1 VAGFLVKRRGATPD
15 ADDDA
20 DAVPY
25 IAHAEF
31 RNGVAHGRFRL
42 VVNPKLAQPY
52 VLQRTRINVV
62 SMAFIGAGA
71 VLALGQ
77 QAWTGGVLVALGIAA
92 NRLVRWQAG
101 KIVLHLAQA
110 DAAAYDEVTRLGI
123 LEVQRR

>member
-1 VAGFLVKRRGATPD
+1 MKRGREPAAT
-15 ADDDA
+15 DDDA
-20 DAVPY
+20 DAVPF
-25 IAHAEF
+25 IAYAEF
-31 RNGVAHGRFRL
+31 RNGVAHGRFRI

-52 VLQRTRINVV
+52 VLQRTWINVV

-92 NRLVRWQAG
+92 NRIVRWQAP

-110 DAAAYDEVTRLGI
+110 DAATYDEVTRLGI

>member
-1 VAGFLVKRRGATPD
+1 VKRRVAAPE
-15 ADDDA
+15 ADDEA
-20 DAVPY
+20 DAVPF

-31 RNGVAHGRFRL
+31 RNGVAHGRFRI

-52 VLQRTRINVV
+52 VLQRTWINVV

-92 NRLVRWQAG
+92 NRIVRWQAP

-110 DAAAYDEVTRLGI
+110 DAATYDEVTRLGI

>member
-1 VAGFLVKRRGATPD
+1 MTRRVPPPQ
-15 ADDDA
+15 ADGDA
-20 DAVPY
+20 DAAPY
-25 IAHAEF
+25 IAHDEF
-31 RNGVAHGRFRL
+31 RDGAARGRFRI

-52 VLQRTRINVV
+52 VLQRTWINVV

>member
-1 VAGFLVKRRGATPD
+1 VKRGREPSAP
-15 ADDDA
+15 DDDA

-31 RNGVAHGRFRL
+31 RNGAAHGRFRI

-52 VLQRTRINVV
+52 VLRRTWINVV

-77 QAWTGGVLVALGIAA
+77 QAWTGGVLVALGIVA
-92 NRLVRWQAG
+92 NRVVRWQAP

-110 DAAAYDEVTRLGI
+110 DAATYDEVTRLGI

>member
-1 VAGFLVKRRGATPD
+1 MKRTPPPAR
-15 ADDDA
+15 ADDGQTA
-20 DAVPY
+20 PY

-31 RNGVAHGRFRL
+31 RNGVAHGRFRI

-52 VLQRTRINVV
+52 VMQRTRINVF

-92 NRLVRWQAG
+92 NRLVRWQAA

-110 DAAAYDEVTRLGI
+110 DAATYDEVTQLGI